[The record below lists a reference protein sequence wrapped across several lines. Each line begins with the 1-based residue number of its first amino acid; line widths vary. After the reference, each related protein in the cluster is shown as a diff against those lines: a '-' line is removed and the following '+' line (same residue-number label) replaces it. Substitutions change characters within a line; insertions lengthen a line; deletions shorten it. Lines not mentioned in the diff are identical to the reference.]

1 MTVVKGLLLGV
12 LLSVI
17 YSVVYLYYR
26 MYQGPRANPPGTALH
41 LFEARYWVGVVG
53 MLLIG
58 CAIVWYWSS
67 GASMWIVS
75 GHLIDTGLIVKGTL
89 LGTGL
94 FLVTAVAYFVRWIRS
109 VAPGSPVGTDET
121 KEGWDSLQLHL
132 SVLRSDAHGAVRRVA
147 RKSGGSSTIGDVLK
161 GRFVASEL

>member
-109 VAPGSPVGTDET
+109 VAPGSPVGTF
-121 KEGWDSLQLHL
+121 
-132 SVLRSDAHGAVRRVA
+132 SVD
-147 RKSGGSSTIGDVLK
+147 
-161 GRFVASEL
+161 